1 LIDQETTME
10 VRSLG
15 DILSETF
22 TIYGRNLK
30 QLVRLTAIVQIPANL
45 IWLLPINDVGTYVV
59 LNAAIVLGMQL
70 VFGAIIVAVGQQYV
84 SAKIDVAACYAKVV
98 ERAVSMFIL
107 ASILVALVALLGIVV
122 GGIEVPAVGLPILAV
137 MAVYSFYLAIATP
150 AVMVERYKWIGAL
163 QRSFALARRNEWRIL
178 GRLLVF
184 SLVAI
189 GLSIVVSAP
198 FWLMTEAASLDETA
212 MLNRA
217 VVTIGNIVV
226 VVLAAPVLHIA
237 ATLLYY
243 DLRVRKEGYDI
254 AALSQEMELAA
265 S

>member
-15 DILSETF
+15 EILSETF
-22 TIYGRNLK
+22 TIYGRHFK
-30 QLVRLTAIVQIPANL
+30 QLIRLTAIVQIPANL
-45 IWLLPINDVGTYVV
+45 IWLLPINDVGLYVV

-70 VFGAIIVAVGQQYV
+70 LYGAVIVAVGQQYL
-84 SAKIDVAACYAKVV
+84 SAKIDVAACYTKVV

-107 ASILVALVALLGIVV
+107 ASVLVALVALLGIVV
-122 GGIEVPAVGLPILAV
+122 GGVDLPAAGLPILIV
-137 MAVYSFYLAIATP
+137 MAVYTFYLAMATP
-150 AVMVERYKWIGAL
+150 AVMVERYKWTGAL
-163 QRSFALARRNEWRIL
+163 QRAFALARRHEWRIL

-184 SLVAI
+184 SLVTV

-212 MLNRA
+212 MLSRA
-217 VVTIGNIVV
+217 VITIGNIVV
-226 VVLAAPVLHIA
+226 VVIAAPVLHIA
-237 ATLLYY
+237 TTLLYY

-254 AALSQEMELAA
+254 AALSHEMELAA
-265 S
+265 T